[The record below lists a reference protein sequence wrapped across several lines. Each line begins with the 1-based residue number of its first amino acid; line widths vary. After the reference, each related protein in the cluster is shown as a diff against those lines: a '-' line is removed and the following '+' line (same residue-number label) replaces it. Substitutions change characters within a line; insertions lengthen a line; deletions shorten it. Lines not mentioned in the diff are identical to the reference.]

1 MDVVG
6 FLKKKIKSANNV
18 KSFQQTPWLVSY
30 SLYSRELKSSS
41 DQAVI
46 LYYKFNTSADAKNA
60 QDRFVNK
67 IENDYSGLKLISG
80 FVHFNKLFQIH

>member
-6 FLKKKIKSANNV
+6 FLKKKKKSANNV

-46 LYYKFNTSADAKNA
+46 LYYKFNTSADAKNV
-60 QDRFVNK
+60 QDRFVNI
-67 IENDYSGLKLISG
+67 IENNLLLFGLKLISS
-80 FVHFNKLFQIH
+80 FAHFNKLF